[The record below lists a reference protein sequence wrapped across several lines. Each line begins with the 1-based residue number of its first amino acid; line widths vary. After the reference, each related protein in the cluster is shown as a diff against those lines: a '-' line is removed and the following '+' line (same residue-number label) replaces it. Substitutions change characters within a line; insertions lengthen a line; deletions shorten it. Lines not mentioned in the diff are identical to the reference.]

1 MLDTSSETALD
12 DLARLAA
19 SICATPIAFIS
30 LTDREPGWC
39 AARVGLEASA
49 VPPDAAFVSLAA
61 AGSDLLVVEDA
72 AADPRFSAD
81 PVVTS
86 EPRIRFYAGLA
97 LVSREGDQVL
107 GALSVMDR
115 VPRRLEPA
123 QRDALRALGRQ
134 AVAQLEIRRQVRELD
149 RTLAEVARAEEALRR
164 TMTGALTASEAQVR
178 AIVEN
183 VADGFVTYGEGG
195 AIEIYNRAAE
205 RLFGY
210 PPSQVLGRSIEMLVP
225 GAVGDLKDGFHAEAE
240 GRRADG
246 TRFPIDL
253 AISEMCEGD
262 RHTFIA
268 IIRDI
273 TAPRRTE
280 RRRAAEHAVTRILAE
295 SLTIDDAGPKIL
307 EAIGSALG
315 WTCGAF
321 WRIQRDAAVMRFA
334 GTWHVAAHPPVAFL
348 TATAGSI
355 FTRGMELPGC
365 VWESGRPEWIAD
377 LIRDGRF
384 LRGAAAAQDGL
395 RTGVAFPVVVG
406 GEVRGVME
414 LFARSAEKP
423 EAEWLQMF
431 AALGG
436 QLGQFL
442 ERDEADRA
450 LRGSDERMRAVVE
463 NMLEG
468 LITIS
473 ERNIIEQVNPA
484 AQHMFGYAAE
494 ELIGQ
499 HLKVLMPRS
508 TAQGADAFLKDAAP
522 RALGRITEWEGR
534 RKNGELF
541 RFELSLFAFQT
552 HESRHFAGHLRD
564 ISERKKLERLKQ
576 EFVATVSHELR
587 TPLTSIRGSLSL
599 LTGGALGVLPDEAR
613 DVVAIAERNTVRL
626 ITLINDILD
635 LERLE
640 AGKLELHLEPAP
652 LGPVID
658 RSVDSVRAFAEQQG
672 IELRVAATNARVFGD
687 GDRLVQVLV
696 NLLSNAVKFSPR
708 GASVT
713 TSVVEKDGGAEV
725 RVEDRGRGVPAN
737 QREAIFGRFQQVEA
751 ADSRQKGGTGLGLA
765 ICKAIVEQHGGTI
778 GVESEPGRGSTF
790 WFRIPSGPGPKP
802 APEVDG
808 FLEAL
813 SGQEALGRDVLL
825 ADDDTALLGV
835 LTRQLVQAGL
845 PVRAART
852 AQEAVTEAARTPP
865 ALLVLDV
872 DLPDASGF
880 QVIETLRGRPE
891 SREIPVLVYSGRDL
905 SGEERERLTLGPTR
919 FLTKSRASDAQFKAL
934 VLELLQAPG
943 HLRSEP

>member
-1 MLDTSSETALD
+1 LTGGSTRTAFD

-19 SICATPIAFIS
+19 SICSTPIALIS
-30 LTDREPGWC
+30 LTEPEPEWSSARIGLDAP
-39 AARVGLEASA
+39 AA
-49 VPPDAAFVSLAA
+49 PPAAATAALAA
-61 AGSDLLVVEDA
+61 AGSDLLVIEDA
-72 AADPRFSAD
+72 GADARFAADPQ
-81 PVVTS
+81 VVAG
-86 EPRIRFYAGLA
+86 PRIRFCAGLTLA
-97 LVSREGDQVL
+97 SPDGGHPL
-107 GALSVMDR
+107 GALFVMDR
-115 VPRRLEPA
+115 APRRLEPE
-123 QRDALRALGRQ
+123 QREALRALGRQ
-134 AVAQLEIRRQVRELD
+134 AVAQLEIRRQVRALD
-149 RTLAEVARAEEALRR
+149 RTLAEVARAEEGLRR

-195 AIEIYNRAAE
+195 AIEMYNRAAE

-210 PPSQVLGRSIEMLVP
+210 PPSQVLGRSVEMLVP
-225 GAVGDLKDGFHAEAE
+225 GSIGDLKDGFHAEAE

-246 TRFPIDL
+246 SRFPIDL

-268 IIRDI
+268 IVRDI
-273 TAPRRTE
+273 TAARRTE
-280 RRRAAEHAVTRILAE
+280 RRRGAEHAVTRILAE
-295 SLTIDDAGPKIL
+295 SLTIDDAVPRIL
-307 EAIGSALG
+307 EAIGGALG
-315 WTCGAF
+315 WSCGAF
-321 WRIQRDAAVMRFA
+321 WRVQAPATVMRFA
-334 GTWHVAAHPPVAFL
+334 GSWHEADHPPVAFL
-348 TATAGSI
+348 TATAGAI
-355 FTRGMELPGC
+355 LTRGVDLPGC
-365 VWESGRPEWIAD
+365 VWESGRPEWIPD
-377 LIRDGRF
+377 LTRDSRF

-395 RTGVAFPVVVG
+395 HTGVAFPVVVG
-406 GEVRGVME
+406 GEVLGVME
-414 LFARSAEKP
+414 LFARSAEQP

-450 LRGSDERMRAVVE
+450 LRGSDERMRAVME

-473 ERNIIEQVNPA
+473 ERNVIEQVNRA
-484 AQHMFGYAAE
+484 AEQMFGYAE
-494 ELIGQ
+494 GELVGQ

-508 TAQGADAFLKDAAP
+508 TGPGADAFLKDAAK

-534 RKNGELF
+534 RRNGELF

-552 HESRHFAGHLRD
+552 NEGRHFAGHLRD
-564 ISERKKLERLKQ
+564 ISERKKLERMKQ

-599 LTGGALGVLPDEAR
+599 LTGGALGELPDEAR
-613 DVVAIAERNTVRL
+613 DVVVIAERNTVRL

-640 AGKLELHLEPAP
+640 AGKMELHLEPTP

-658 RSVDSVRAFAEQQG
+658 QSVDSVRAFADQQG
-672 IELRVAATNARVFGD
+672 IELKVVATSARVFGD

-696 NLLSNAVKFSPR
+696 NLISNAVKFSPR
-708 GASVT
+708 WGSVT
-713 TSVVEKDGGAEV
+713 TSVVEKDGAAEV
-725 RVEDRGRGVPAN
+725 RVEDQGRGIPAN
-737 QREAIFGRFQQVEA
+737 QLEAIFGRFKQVEA

-765 ICKAIVEQHGGTI
+765 ICKAIVEQHAGTI
-778 GVESEPGRGSTF
+778 GVESEPGKGSTF

-813 SGQEALGRDVLL
+813 SGQEALGKDVLL

-835 LTRQLVQAGL
+835 LTRQLLQAGL

-852 AQEAVTEAARTPP
+852 AQEAMAEAARSTP

-880 QVIETLRGRPE
+880 QVVETLRARPE
-891 SREIPVLVYSGRDL
+891 CREIPVLIYSGRDL
-905 SGEERERLTLGPTR
+905 TGDERERLTLGPTR

-934 VLELLQAPG
+934 VLELLETPG
-943 HLRSEP
+943 RLRSEP